1 MSVAEWAA
9 VSGAALGLAAAVY
22 SAIKVMVKSILME
35 FKPNGGNSLKDQI
48 NRIEARVDLLYKN
61 WFIAGDTP
69 KRKRKP

>member
-35 FKPNGGNSLKDQI
+35 FRPNDGNSLKDQI
-48 NRIEARVDLLYKN
+48 NRIEARVDLLYEN
-61 WFIAGDTP
+61 WLIAGDTP
-69 KRKRKP
+69 KRKREP

>member
-35 FKPNGGNSLKDQI
+35 FRPNGGNSLKDQI
-48 NRIEARVDLLYKN
+48 NRIEARVDLLYEK
-61 WFIAGDTP
+61 WLIAGDTP
-69 KRKRKP
+69 KRKREP

>member
-1 MSVAEWAA
+1 MGVAEWAA

-48 NRIEARVDLLYKN
+48 NRIEGRVDLLYEN
-61 WFIAGDTP
+61 WLIAGDTP
-69 KRKRKP
+69 RGKRNP